1 MMNAD
6 DFNCLADLLK
16 RRAGFHLSPRKTQL
30 VTSRLAPVARLYG
43 FRKTDELLAE
53 LHDPSEEMARAV
65 TEAMMI
71 NESSFFRDKAVFEH
85 FRGVILPSLLSAR
98 ASSRRLRIWCAAA
111 STGQEPYSLAMV
123 LDEANIARDWRIEL
137 IATDLSSAA
146 LTRAAEGRYS
156 HHEVQRGLSAHMLVR
171 HFTQEGDDWRVSER
185 LRRMVSFRAF
195 NLLDSCGWLGDLDVI
210 YCRNAFLY
218 FDPQAKRACLQ
229 KFERMLA
236 GDGYL
241 VLGTSETLEGTSTA
255 FTAVDSSLRGVYR
268 KARHAMR
275 PVALAS

>member
-1 MMNAD
+1 MNAA

-123 LDEANIARDWRIEL
+123 LDEANIAKDWRIEL

-146 LTRAAEGRYS
+146 LARAAEGRYS
-156 HHEVQRGLSAHMLVR
+156 HHEVQRGLSAQMLVR
-171 HFTQEGDDWRVSER
+171 HFTQEGEDWRVSER
-185 LRRMVSFRAF
+185 LRRMVAFRTF
-195 NLLDSCGWLGDLDVI
+195 NLLDSCGWLGDVDVL

-236 GDGYL
+236 ADGYL

-255 FTAVDSSLRGVYR
+255 FAPVDSSLRGVYR
-268 KARHAMR
+268 KSRHATR